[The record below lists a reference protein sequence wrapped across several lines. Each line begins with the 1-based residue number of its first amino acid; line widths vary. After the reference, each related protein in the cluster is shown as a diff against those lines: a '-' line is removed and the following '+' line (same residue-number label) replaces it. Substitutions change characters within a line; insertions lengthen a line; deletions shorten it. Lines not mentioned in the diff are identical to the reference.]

1 MEQSSS
7 ASRINY
13 TRVALGALA
22 ASLILFLGQMVVV
35 GLLSSRLL
43 AARAVA
49 NLPPVEPKP
58 LLSILELVF
67 TGFLLVW
74 VYAAIRPR
82 FGLGPA
88 TAVRAGLVV
97 WACSPLLT
105 MIHMIYDGFGFPA
118 SLLMLVAVC
127 VLPVFVAAGLV
138 GAWVYAE

>member
-1 MEQSSS
+1 ME
-7 ASRINY
+7 AGMSRINY

-22 ASLILFLGQMVVV
+22 ASLILFLGQLAVI
-35 GLLSSRLL
+35 GTLSSRLL
-43 AARAVA
+43 AARAAA
-49 NLPPVEPKP
+49 NLPPVEPRP
-58 LLSILELVF
+58 ILSILELVIS
-67 TGFLLVW
+67 GFLLVW

-105 MIHMIYDGFGFPA
+105 MIHMIYDGFGFPP
-118 SLLMLVAVC
+118 SILLIVAGS
-127 VLPVFVAAGLV
+127 VLPVFVAASLL